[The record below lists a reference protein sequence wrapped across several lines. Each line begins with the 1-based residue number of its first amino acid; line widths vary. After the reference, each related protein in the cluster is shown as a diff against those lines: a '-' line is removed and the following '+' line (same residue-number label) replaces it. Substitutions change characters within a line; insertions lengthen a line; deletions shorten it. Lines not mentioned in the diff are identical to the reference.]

1 VSLKIQHFFLP
12 VNFLLRQHSLT
23 KRRTDMKV
31 IGFNGSPRKDGNTAT
46 LMGYLL
52 REIEKEGIK
61 TELVQLSGKA
71 IHGCIAC
78 YRCFENQDKRCA
90 VRKDA
95 ANEYIK
101 KIISAQGI
109 VLASPS
115 YFQDVTAEMKAL
127 IDRAGFVG
135 LANGKMYK
143 NKIGASLSCFR
154 RTGWMHTVETMN
166 HFFFG
171 NELII
176 AGRALSVA
184 RDKGEVNND
193 EEGILGAQ
201 VLGQKIAWLVKKLH
215 S

>member
-1 VSLKIQHFFLP
+1 
-12 VNFLLRQHSLT
+12 
-23 KRRTDMKV
+23 MKV
-31 IGFNGSPRKDGNTAT
+31 IGFNGSPRKDGNTNA
-46 LMGYLL
+46 LIGYLL

-61 TELVQLSGKA
+61 TELVQLSAKA

-78 YRCFENQDKRCA
+78 YKCFNNQDKRCA
-90 VRKDA
+90 VKDDA

-101 KIISAQGI
+101 KMITADGII
-109 VLASPS
+109 LASPS

-135 LANGKMYK
+135 LANGKIYK
-143 NKIGASLSCFR
+143 NKVGASLSCFR
-154 RTGWMHTVETMN
+154 RSGGMHTIETMN

-184 RDKGEVNND
+184 RDKGEVEKD
-193 EEGILGAQ
+193 VEGIQSAQ
-201 VLGQKIAWLVKKLH
+201 ALGQKIAWMLKKFYG
-215 S
+215 